1 MRQNCPAAN
10 NREAHAMSFF
20 SSRHLYPAHLSTIKS
35 RVDDALQ
42 KAGFDH
48 LLVAAG
54 IEKMRFL
61 DDMPYPFK
69 VSPQFKQW
77 LPLVM
82 NPHCW
87 ISYSPGKKPVLAYYQ
102 PDDYWHVPPSA
113 PEGAWVEHFDIR
125 VIDEPAKAVQHL
137 PVERPAGHHRRGR
150 RRLARLRAEQSEA
163 GDRLPELS
171 SRLQDAL

>member
-1 MRQNCPAAN
+1 
-10 NREAHAMSFF
+10 MSFF
-20 SSRHLYPAHLSTIKS
+20 SSRNLYPAHLSTIGS
-35 RVDDALQ
+35 RVDQALQ
-42 KAGFDH
+42 RAGFDH
-48 LLVAAG
+48 FLVTAS

-87 ISYSPGKKPVLAYYQ
+87 ISYSPGMKPVLAYYQ

-113 PEGAWVEHFDIR
+113 PEGEWVEHFDIR
-125 VIDEPAKAVQHL
+125 VIDEPAQAMQHL
-137 PVERPAGHHRRGR
+137 PSTGR
-150 RRLARLRAEQSEA
+150 RAIIAEADAALPGFEPNDPKPVIDFLNFHRAFKT
-163 GDRLPELS
+163 PY
-171 SRLQDAL
+171 